1 MVIMWFT
8 SYLWMTNHQIGD
20 EFMRRQKGCAE
31 VNYEDRGNAH
41 RMLDGADSS
50 YCRFLVFFKAEFSHF
65 QFAVPRKYR
74 LL

>member
-50 YCRFLVFFKAEFSHF
+50 
-65 QFAVPRKYR
+65 
-74 LL
+74 